1 MDMDTSTDLS
11 PAAWV
16 TDDPWTAAIYGMIA
30 YPSLRPGVT
39 VAVDLVADQPG
50 PWTLFDVE
58 RAELANDLA
67 ARLRTAGSLTPSKY
81 SSTPLEVSVEA
92 DQDPVQ
98 VVLANLRACCQE
110 IRGLLADPSLSSQP
124 PAVAHELL
132 QLDQRTER
140 FLAVIDQAAATAVAT
155 ATAEGDVEVA
165 ETFDSWPARPALEWR
180 RDELLAFIVGADLD
194 PGAALKALRDHCTD
208 HDKPPPRTWA
218 EVAGN
223 PFRIKFVLGWV
234 ADTAG
239 ARP

>member
-1 MDMDTSTDLS
+1 MDTSTDLS

-16 TDDPWTAAIYGMIA
+16 TDDPLVAAIYGMIA

-58 RAELANDLA
+58 RAELANELA
-67 ARLRTAGSLTPSKY
+67 TRLRTAGSLSPPS
-81 SSTPLEVSVEA
+81 SRSLTLDVGEVAIVVPADDALEALSV
-92 DQDPVQ
+92 
-98 VVLANLRACCQE
+98 CCTQ
-110 IRGLLADPSLSSQP
+110 IRYLLADPSLSTLP
-124 PAVAHELL
+124 PPVAHELL

-140 FLAVIDQAAATAVAT
+140 FLTVIDQQT
-155 ATAEGDVEVA
+155 ATTDNAADVDVEPVL
-165 ETFDSWPARPALEWR
+165 DSVPAGPALEWR

-194 PGAALKALRDHCTD
+194 PGAALKALREHCKA
-208 HDKPPPRTWA
+208 HQKPAPRTWA

-223 PFRIKFVLGWV
+223 PFRLKFVLDWV
-234 ADTAG
+234 AETAG

>member
-1 MDMDTSTDLS
+1 MDTRTDLI

-58 RAELANDLA
+58 RAELANELA
-67 ARLRTAGSLTPSKY
+67 TRLRTAGSLSGRPLTLYDGDLAIVVPSDD
-81 SSTPLEVSVEA
+81 PLEA
-92 DQDPVQ
+92 LRICCDQ
-98 VVLANLRACCQE
+98 
-110 IRGLLADPSLSSQP
+110 IRRLLADPSLSTLP
-124 PAVAHELL
+124 PTAAHELL

-140 FLAVIDQAAATAVAT
+140 FLTVIDQQT
-155 ATAEGDVEVA
+155 ATTDNAAVVDVDPA
-165 ETFDSWPARPALEWR
+165 LDSVPAGPALEWR

-194 PGAALKALRDHCTD
+194 PGAALKALRDHCTA
-208 HDKPPPRTWA
+208 HQKPTPRTWA

-223 PFRIKFVLGWV
+223 PFRLKFVLDWV
-234 ADTAG
+234 AETAG